1 MLATTF
7 ASDKMLPV
15 FSGELLVLIII
26 SDKKIE
32 RNVVVGRYVQL
43 DNLFYCHQGVWP

>member
-15 FSGELLVLIII
+15 FSGDLLALVI
-26 SDKKIE
+26 SDMKIE
-32 RNVVVGRYVQL
+32 RNVVGGRYVQL

>member
-15 FSGELLVLIII
+15 FSGDLI
-26 SDKKIE
+26 SDMKVE
-32 RNVVVGRYVQL
+32 RNVVVVVGENVLQL
-43 DNLFYCHQGVWP
+43 DNLFYCHQGVWS